1 MQAKQ
6 LKDQNGKWA
15 VQTPYKLFDYLREMY
30 SLKTDAELAHI
41 LGARTPLISR
51 VRNGAM
57 RITPPMQSTMFKNRD
72 ARLIRRREHPL
83 PISKAKVGI

>member
-1 MQAKQ
+1 MQPKQ

-30 SLKTDAELAHI
+30 SLKTDAELAYL

-57 RITPPMQSTMFKNRD
+57 RITP
-72 ARLIRRREHPL
+72 ALILAIHEQTNIPVAKIREL
-83 PISKAKVGI
+83 AK

>member
-6 LKDQNGKWA
+6 LKDQNGKWM

-30 SLKTDAELAHI
+30 NLKTDAELAHI
-41 LGARTPLISR
+41 LGARTPMISR

-57 RITPPMQSTMFKNRD
+57 RITP
-72 ARLIRRREHPL
+72 ALILAIHEQTNIPVAKIREL
-83 PISKAKVGI
+83 AK